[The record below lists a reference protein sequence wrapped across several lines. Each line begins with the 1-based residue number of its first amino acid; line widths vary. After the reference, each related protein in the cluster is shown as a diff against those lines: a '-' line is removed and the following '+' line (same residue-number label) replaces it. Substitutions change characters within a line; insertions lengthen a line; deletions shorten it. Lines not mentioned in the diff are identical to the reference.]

1 MSSNG
6 LEHKDERLHATEGVD
21 WRDKLAELRGELSTG
36 DPDDTGEDVAE
47 GDE

>member
-6 LEHKDERLHATEGVD
+6 LEHKDERLHAAQDGD
-21 WRDKLAELRGELSTG
+21 WRDKLADLRSELSA
-36 DPDDTGEDVAE
+36 DDTGEDVAE